1 MTGSR
6 VAYPA
11 DGGERQDE
19 AGWSRGGMYD
29 GFISYRLK
37 GTGGG
42 KHPVVAM
49 ATEPAPCELDV
60 YLNARELR
68 DVIFTPLFC
77 HPLTVP
83 HLAVCLPSSRAL

>member
-11 DGGERQDE
+11 DGKGSR
-19 AGWSRGGMYD
+19 AKRGGMYD

-42 KHPVVAM
+42 KHPVVTM

-77 HPLTVP
+77 RPLTVP
-83 HLAVCLPSSRAL
+83 RPVACLPPPRERFRR